1 MCLIFVHLKNQIP
14 LLENL
19 LARRI
24 ELSSIRLH
32 TYTLIVQFEHGT
44 KFGLIFKFS
53 YGDERLSDRK

>member
-1 MCLIFVHLKNQIP
+1 M
-14 LLENL
+14 ENL